1 LLRWPTKVYYLPPTV
16 YVTNST
22 AGTSPSL
29 NSLYRGLCP
38 TFPGEI
44 RGQFWIGPIVTVN
57 AHAAKIMV
65 LEDDHGLADVVASL
79 FKQENAPRVL
89 ILSMP
94 GAVATRLLEFTG
106 YHTSLLTGREAVEL
120 AQKTPSAVIMLDG
133 AVLNLILKDLRPRPD
148 MPLALAAS
156 AEEPDV
162 LVVEDDERAPDLRE
176 QKIQLQQALA
186 RAERLIQ
193 TLGEIARGSLRAVE
207 QAE

>member
-1 LLRWPTKVYYLPPTV
+1 
-16 YVTNST
+16 
-22 AGTSPSL
+22 
-29 NSLYRGLCP
+29 
-38 TFPGEI
+38 
-44 RGQFWIGPIVTVN
+44 
-57 AHAAKIMV
+57 MV
-65 LEDDHGLADVVASL
+65 LEDDRGLADVVASL

-94 GAVATRLLEFTG
+94 GVVAGRLLEFTG

-133 AVLNLILKDLRPRPD
+133 AVLNLILKDLRRPD

-162 LVVEDDERAPDLRE
+162 LVVEDDKRAPDLRE

-207 QAE
+207 HE